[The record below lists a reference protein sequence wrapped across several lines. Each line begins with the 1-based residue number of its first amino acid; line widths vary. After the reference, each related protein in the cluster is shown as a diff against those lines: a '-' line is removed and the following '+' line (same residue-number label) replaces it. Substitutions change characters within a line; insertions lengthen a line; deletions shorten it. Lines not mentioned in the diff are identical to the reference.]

1 MSHGFTLYNPL
12 YTIMSLVA
20 VLVSFWVFFALR
32 HALRWQVRAAIICS
46 SVLSL
51 LASLFSSWAVVLTV
65 AFVPSFIY
73 HMLDPLLLA
82 PFVVE
87 VVGFVGGWCALVMLG
102 ELYSLMLIN
111 YRPPHIS
118 ATLTAFIIF
127 ICMCYAL
134 RGGLADYQI
143 IFHAQQISRYAPS
156 GKDVKRLNEIFVEA
170 VRSTDPRMFADVVSL
185 LALNQN
191 SPPLLLKQIYI
202 KTAALP
208 LDSIN
213 RGHIYRT
220 LIKNPNTSP
229 ELFEKLIFS
238 LSQTK
243 SLAKDTS
250 ALMLPQDHQI
260 PQNSL
265 SALTDYPD
273 CEIRRA
279 IISYPNIAPEVL
291 DSMSRNDPDLGIR
304 HEARKRLDFIRGVS
318 HLENSSQT
326 PPVYRAPALPA
337 ALLTKIA
344 SIESTA
350 ELHDIYNQMS
360 DGDDVQEVL
369 ESLAS
374 NCFISDELARRIFVK
389 ADTMKNYARTA
400 VLKALA
406 SNPKTPPDILARLAA
421 EKDLAILRE
430 LAANPSISSN
440 EIAKLAPY
448 PDCKIRKKIIC
459 SPDTSM
465 TLLKEF
471 RRDSDESV
479 ALQASQRLSE
489 QNDYLEGCTEVKK
502 LNSSCQ
508 KYFSQTSPDMRQ
520 YPNTSQREN
529 PFVKLETGTEKM

>member
-20 VLVSFWVFFALR
+20 VLVSFWIYTALR
-32 HALRWQVRAAIICS
+32 QTLSWQVRAAIICS

-51 LASLFSSWAVVLTV
+51 FASLFSSWAVVLTV

-73 HMLDPLLLA
+73 HMLDPLMLA

-87 VVGFVGGWCALVMLG
+87 VSGFVGGWCALVMLG
-102 ELYSLMLIN
+102 EFYSLMLVN
-111 YRPPHIS
+111 YRPPQIS
-118 ATLTAFIIF
+118 VTLTAFIIF
-127 ICMCYAL
+127 ISMCYAL

-143 IFHAQQISRYAPS
+143 IFHAQQISRYAPA
-156 GKDVKRLNEIFVEA
+156 GKDVKRLNEIFQEA
-170 VRSTDPRMFADVVSL
+170 LRSTDSRMFSDVVSL
-185 LALNQN
+185 LALNHN

-202 KTAALP
+202 KTAALQ
-208 LDSIN
+208 LDPIS

-238 LSQTK
+238 LSQTQ
-243 SLAKDTS
+243 SLAKDSS
-250 ALMLPQDHQI
+250 AITLPQDHQI

-291 DSMSRNDPDLGIR
+291 DAMSRNDPDLGIR
-304 HEARKRLDFIRGVS
+304 HEARQRLDFIRGVS
-318 HLENSSQT
+318 HLEKSSKT
-326 PPVYRAPALPA
+326 PSVYRAPALPTTV
-337 ALLTKIA
+337 LTKIA
-344 SIESTA
+344 GIESTA

-360 DGDDVQEVL
+360 DGDDMQEVL

-389 ADTMKNYARTA
+389 ADTMKNYSRTA

-406 SNPKTPPDILARLAA
+406 SNPKTPADILERLSA

-430 LAANPSISSN
+430 LASNPSISSE

-459 SPDTSM
+459 SPDTPTS
-465 TLLKEF
+465 LLRQF
-471 RRDSDESV
+471 RRDGDESV
-479 ALQASQRLSE
+479 ALQANQRLAA
-489 QNDYLEGCTEVKK
+489 QNNYLESCTEVKK

-508 KYFSQTSPDMRQ
+508 KYFSKTSPDMRQ
-520 YPNTSQREN
+520 YPNTSLRAQ
-529 PFVKLETGTEKM
+529 PFSKLEDATEKM